1 MGTGG
6 DNAAIQVFE
15 LPSYEQVAEW
25 QHNTTAIP
33 AQIRSTYRHMYIL
46 AIKRLTTLTG
56 IYWSVENNGIGEA
69 CTYCYCMTLV
79 KRIYPDYL

>member
-15 LPSYEQVAEW
+15 LPSYTQVAEW
-25 QHNTTAIP
+25 QHNATAIP
-33 AQIRSTYRHMYIL
+33 GQIRVL
-46 AIKRLTTLTG
+46 ADICKYLESETNNPNG

-69 CTYCYCMTLV
+69 ALLLLTTLV
-79 KRIYPDYL
+79 KKIYPVYL